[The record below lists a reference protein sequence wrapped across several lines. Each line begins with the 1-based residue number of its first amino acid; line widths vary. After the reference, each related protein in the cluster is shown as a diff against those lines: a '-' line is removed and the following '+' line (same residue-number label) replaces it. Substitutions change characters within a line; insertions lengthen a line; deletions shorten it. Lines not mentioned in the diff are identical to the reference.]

1 MKTKS
6 NAVGKRI
13 RIESGTRNPSIEAL
27 IAIAEK
33 PEMTALALMTD
44 DQHALCPVCGRGR
57 TDEQGASPGG
67 QHREKPRGM
76 ARLPLGMK
84 VTRTVG

>member
-44 DQHALCPVCGRGR
+44 DQHALCPVCGHGR
-57 TDEQGASPGG
+57 TDEQAASPAGSTE
-67 QHREKPRGM
+67 RSPAVWRGFPW
-76 ARLPLGMK
+76 A
-84 VTRTVG
+84 